1 MNERTSMYTTVAV
14 IAAISGY
21 LGAQIAIERTIP
33 TIKTNRL
40 EIVSNSGAV
49 TGSFYARGEAAA
61 LALNNSTGKQCLV
74 FGTVHDE
81 PGMAFLDIAGK
92 ARGGVGLIEG
102 VPGLWF
108 GDSKGNQRLQFGVKD
123 DTPAMELISGDG
135 VQVWKAP

>member
-1 MNERTSMYTTVAV
+1 M
-14 IAAISGY
+14 
-21 LGAQIAIERTIP
+21 AIEPTIP

-49 TGSFYARGEAAA
+49 TGSFFCARNEAAT
-61 LALNNSTGKQCLV
+61 LALNNSTGKQCLI
-74 FGTVHDE
+74 FGTVRDE

-102 VPGLWF
+102 TPGMWF

-123 DTPAMELISGDG
+123 DTPAIELISGDG
-135 VQVWKAP
+135 KPVWKAP